1 MSKVVLLN
9 SVGAGVPASPQ
20 PSEGVSPAKPNA
32 ADTAASTGILVGRT
46 RSTEPHHF
54 ETARFLICGFVLF
67 FLATKL
73 GVQAQSVQ
81 VNRAE
86 LARAQ
91 AQASSTQN
99 VPAPGLE
106 SGQAVASPN
115 DSDLGV
121 QEVLKRT
128 EEYQP
133 FSASIAS
140 PIYYTSNVALT
151 NSGERGDLVTAPVA
165 GVYYQPR
172 ITQTFYG
179 FADVRQQLFYY
190 NQYND
195 LDFGSMDVEAGLS
208 YILPQFHNLALR
220 GEYDFNR
227 LTFTDRVLDEFFQ
240 NHSLIFSAEIPF
252 RINRAQQLSVGG
264 DANISIAADHQA
276 PRRNDYEAYASY
288 ALHLTRA
295 LSLNA
300 VGRVVVRDYHQNDR
314 TDVSEILAVT
324 ATYALTDWWSVSA
337 ISTFA
342 RSDSNQ
348 DVFDYSVA
356 NVGGAMALTV
366 KF

>member
-20 PSEGVSPAKPNA
+20 PSEGGSPAKPNA
-32 ADTAASTGILVGRT
+32 ADTAASTGILVGPVFSLAGYRLKIFT
-46 RSTEPHHF
+46 S
-54 ETARFLICGFVLF
+54 LICGSVLF
-67 FLATKL
+67 LFGTQPR
-73 GVQAQSVQ
+73 VQAQTVQ
-81 VNRAE
+81 VDRAA
-86 LARAQ
+86 LAREQ
-91 AQASSTQN
+91 AQAPFTPN
-99 VPAPGLE
+99 APGPGAE

-115 DSDLGV
+115 DPDLGV

-128 EEYQP
+128 EVYQP

-172 ITQTFYG
+172 ITQTLYG
-179 FADVRQQLFYY
+179 FADVRQQFFYY

-227 LTFTDRVLDEFFQ
+227 LTFTDRVLDEFFT
-240 NHSLIFSAEIPF
+240 NHSLIFSAEVPF
-252 RINRAQQLSVGG
+252 RFNRAQQLSVGG
-264 DANISIAADHQA
+264 DVNVSIAADHQE

-288 ALHLTRA
+288 TLRLTRA
-295 LSLNA
+295 LSVNA

-314 TDVSEILAVT
+314 TDVSEILAVN

-356 NVGGAMALTV
+356 NVGGAIALTV

>member
-1 MSKVVLLN
+1 MSKDAFTDFWRG
-9 SVGAGVPASPQ
+9 SRRGC
-20 PSEGVSPAKPNA
+20 
-32 ADTAASTGILVGRT
+32 I
-46 RSTEPHHF
+46 
-54 ETARFLICGFVLF
+54 GFVLF
-67 FLATKL
+67 LL
-73 GVQAQSVQ
+73 GTQLGIQAQT
-81 VNRAE
+81 VNVNVAE
-86 LARAQ
+86 LTRDQ
-91 AQASSTQN
+91 AQASLTQN
-99 VPAPGLE
+99 VTAPGVE
-106 SGQAVASPN
+106 NGEAVASPN

-128 EEYQP
+128 EVYQP

-151 NSGERGDLVTAPVA
+151 RSGERGDLVTAPVA

-172 ITQTFYG
+172 ITNTLYG
-179 FADVRQQLFYY
+179 FADVRQQFFYY

-208 YILPQFHNLALR
+208 YVLPQFHNLSLR

-227 LTFTDRVLDEFFQ
+227 LTFTDRVLDEFFT
-240 NHSLIFSAEIPF
+240 NHALIFSAEVPF
-252 RINRAQQLSVGG
+252 RFNRAQQLSIGG
-264 DANISIAADHQA
+264 DVNVSIAADHQE

-288 ALHLTRA
+288 TLHLTRA

-324 ATYALTDWWSVSA
+324 ASYALTDWWSVSA
-337 ISTFA
+337 IGTFA

-348 DVFDYSVA
+348 EVFDYSVA
-356 NVGGAMALTV
+356 DVGGAIALTV